1 MADIPEAALSWSYMR
16 AGGPGGQHQ
25 NKTESA
31 VQLRYNIA
39 LGELPLEVA
48 HRLRKIA
55 GSRLTNSD
63 EIIIESRENRS
74 RSMNVTSAL
83 NKLNDLI
90 EQAKIIPK
98 KRKPTRP
105 TRASKE
111 KRLVSK
117 KQKSEKKQNRK
128 KPLF

>member
-1 MADIPEAALSWSYMR
+1 MFNIPEAALSWSYMR

-39 LGELPLEVA
+39 LGELPTEVA
-48 HRLRKIA
+48 HRLKKIA
-55 GSRLTNSD
+55 GNRLTNSD
-63 EIIIESRENRS
+63 EIIIESREHRS
-74 RSMNVTSAL
+74 RSMNVSSAL
-83 NKLNDLI
+83 NKLVDLI

-111 KRLVSK
+111 RRLETK
-117 KQKSEKKQNRK
+117 KYKAEKKQSRK

>member
-1 MADIPEAALSWSYMR
+1 MADIPEAALEWSYMR

-39 LGELPLEVA
+39 LGELSEEVA

-55 GSRLTNSD
+55 GNRLTNSD
-63 EIIIESRENRS
+63 EIIIESREHRS
-74 RSMNVTSAL
+74 RSMNMSSAL
-83 NKLNDLI
+83 NKLLALI
-90 EQAKIIPK
+90 EQAKVIPK

-111 KRLVSK
+111 KRLESK
-117 KQKSEKKQNRK
+117 KHTAAKKQNRQ
-128 KPLF
+128 KPLI